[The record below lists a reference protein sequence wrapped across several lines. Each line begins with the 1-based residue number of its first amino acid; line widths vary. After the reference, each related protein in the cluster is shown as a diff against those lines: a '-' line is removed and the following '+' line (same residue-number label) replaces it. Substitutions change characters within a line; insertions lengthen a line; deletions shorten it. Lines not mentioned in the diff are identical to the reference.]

1 MAANRKA
8 VRWCLLSVLSLVAG
22 CVAGAFFP
30 SLLVAGVAAGFVAYV
45 VCGRCAMA
53 AWHANERVF
62 TARPRIEDH
71 RRRPPTPRAVAVLFL
86 LAALGLPLRLHAQQ
100 TIFNVPSADVLT
112 PGKVYAEVDELFRPT
127 DPKSSA
133 TTIRG
138 VVGAFPGVE
147 AGVNFGGLTS
157 PGPVVPTATVAVKF
171 QPLRIGDFSA
181 TAGGFGLFFL
191 RGGRDGDPAGLGY
204 GMVTY
209 RVPTL
214 QTRVSAGGWYASAG
228 YVHPVDRALGSS
240 SGGALASVE
249 QPVPGA
255 PGLTVA
261 ADWWSGESSIGYVS
275 PGVVYAFGKWTA
287 YAAYSIK
294 NGNAS
299 GNAGLVEL
307 GYAF

>member
-8 VRWCLLSVLSLVAG
+8 VRWCLLSILSLVAG

-30 SLLVAGVAAGFVAYV
+30 HLLVAGVAAGFLAYV

-53 AWHANERVF
+53 EWHADERVF
-62 TARPRIEDH
+62 TTRPRIEDH
-71 RRRPPTPRAVAVLFL
+71 RRNPAAPRAVAVVFMF
-86 LAALGLPLRLHAQQ
+86 AALALPLRAQQ
-100 TIFNVPSADVLT
+100 TIFNVPSADVLDR
-112 PGKVYAEVDELFRPT
+112 GRVYAEVDELFRPT

-138 VVGAFPGVE
+138 VVGVLPGVE
-147 AGVNFGGLTS
+147 AGVNFGGFTA
-157 PGPVVPTATVAVKF
+157 PGFVVPTATVAVKI
-171 QPLRIGDFSA
+171 QPLRVGDFTA

-191 RGGRDGDPAGLGY
+191 RGSGDGDPAALGY

-209 RVPTL
+209 RVPSL
-214 QTRVSAGGWYASAG
+214 QTRLSAGGWYASAG
-228 YVHPVDRALGSS
+228 YVHPADRALGSS
-240 SGGALASVE
+240 SGGALASLE
-249 QPVPGA
+249 QPVPGLS
-255 PGLTVA
+255 GLMVA
-261 ADWWSGESSIGYVS
+261 ADWWSGDNSIGYVS

-294 NGNAS
+294 NGSSS
-299 GNAGLVEL
+299 GNAGLIEL